1 MKKWLLL
8 LVMLS
13 TLALAQGGD
22 LKARLEEGFSALN
35 AGRYG
40 EAASIFEA
48 VVAKDYKNFRAHLGL
63 GLSYYKAGRL
73 DEALFEFRQLTRL
86 YPDRFE
92 GWYNLGLVLVDQ
104 GRFKEAADA
113 FAMAV
118 QVGEK
123 AKLDRAS
130 LRPAYLGFAQAAMRQ
145 GQFDQAAN
153 LLEKFYKDH
162 GVDPVV
168 DLLLARALH
177 RSGRDEDAVPYL
189 YEVLAKKPGD
199 REATLLLAD
208 VYQGLKLTDRA
219 FKVLDGALAEAKDPK
234 AKAAFLF
241 KKAALLV
248 ANGQPADQALA
259 LVKEA
264 VRLDPE
270 EWRYRY
276 EEGRLLLLLHRPE
289 EALKVFKEAYKL
301 APEAPEVLAGMAAA
315 YDALGQAD
323 KAYRAA
329 KLALGLMEGKKPV
342 ELRYLLGK
350 NAYLSGR
357 SKEAVEVL
365 AGVAKEKG
373 DDPEVWTWY
382 GLALY
387 AQEDYGQAAAA
398 LERAAEL
405 DPSPEV
411 LFDLGAAYLA
421 ARRFSDAE
429 RVFSRV
435 VEAKPNWAEAWYNLG
450 WALKALGRDAEAKRA
465 WKKAIQLGYKPAN
478 G

>member
-1 MKKWLLL
+1 MKKRLLL
-8 LVMLS
+8 LMMLL

-22 LKARLEEGFSALN
+22 LKARLEEGFRALN

-40 EAASIFEA
+40 EATSIFEA

-86 YPDRFE
+86 FPDRFE

-113 FAMAV
+113 FATAV

-123 AKLDRAS
+123 AGLDRAA
-130 LRPAYLGFAQAAMRQ
+130 LRPAYLGFAQAAMRL

-153 LLEKFYKDH
+153 VLEKFYQKH
-162 GVDPVV
+162 GGDPEV

-189 YEVLAKKPGD
+189 YEVLAQKPGD

-208 VYQGLKLTDRA
+208 VYQGLKLADRA
-219 FKVLDGALAEAKDPK
+219 FKVLERAIAEAKDEK
-234 AKAAFLF
+234 DKAAFLF
-241 KKAALLV
+241 KKAALQV
-248 ANGQPADQALA
+248 GGGQPADRALE
-259 LVKEA
+259 LIKEA

-276 EEGRLLLLLHRPE
+276 EEGRLLLLLHRPG
-289 EALKVFKEAYKL
+289 EALEVFKAAYKL
-301 APEAPEVLAGMAAA
+301 APEAPEILAGMAAA

-329 KLALGLMEGKKPV
+329 KLALGLMEGEKPV
-342 ELRYLLGK
+342 ALRFLLGK
-350 NAYLSGR
+350 NAYLAGHTR
-357 SKEAVEVL
+357 EAVEVL
-365 AGVAKEKG
+365 AGVVKEKA
-373 DDPEVWTWY
+373 DDPEAWTWY

-387 AQEDYGQAAAA
+387 AQEDYGQAAMA

-435 VEAKPNWAEAWYNLG
+435 VQAKPDWAEAWYNLG

-465 WKKAIQLGYKPAN
+465 WKRAVELGYKPAK